1 MTDQSPYDMS
11 VTPPLN
17 RTYGPTMHDATI
29 TTETLSRRERERLT
43 RRREILQAAK
53 AVFAEKGYTNA
64 TLDEIAQRAE
74 FGKGT
79 LYNYFAG
86 GKEDILFAAFDE
98 VYDELEEL
106 VAETFT
112 PELVAEKPL
121 REVFEQFIVAHM
133 HFFLERK
140 ELFMLLV
147 KEGYRMTF
155 SDDQGRAAYFQQKR
169 ERMVN
174 SLVPALEA
182 AVQNGDMKP
191 LPLHAVAHMLMG
203 NISGLQMHMALLD
216 KNPTCGDSVLHSP
229 KDAADF
235 LTTMMCDGLLAPPH
249 S

>member
-1 MTDQSPYDMS
+1 MQVETK
-11 VTPPLN
+11 
-17 RTYGPTMHDATI
+17 
-29 TTETLSRRERERLT
+29 TLSRRERERLT

-53 AVFAEKGYTNA
+53 AVFAEKGYTHA

-98 VYDELEEL
+98 VYDELEDL

-112 PELVAEKPL
+112 PELAAKKPL
-121 REVFEQFIVAHM
+121 RDVFEQFIVAHM
-133 HFFLERK
+133 NFFLERK
-140 ELFMLLV
+140 ELFMLIV

-155 SDDQGRAAYFQQKR
+155 SDDQGRATYFQHKR

-174 SLVPALEA
+174 SLVPTLEA
-182 AVQNGDMKP
+182 AMQNGDMKP
-191 LPLHAVAHMLMG
+191 LPVHAVAHMLMG
-203 NISGLQMHMALLD
+203 NINGLQMHLALVD
-216 KNPTCGDSVLHSP
+216 KHPACGGSTLHSP
-229 KDAADF
+229 KEAADF
-235 LTTMMCDGLLAPPH
+235 LTTMMCDGLLAQPR